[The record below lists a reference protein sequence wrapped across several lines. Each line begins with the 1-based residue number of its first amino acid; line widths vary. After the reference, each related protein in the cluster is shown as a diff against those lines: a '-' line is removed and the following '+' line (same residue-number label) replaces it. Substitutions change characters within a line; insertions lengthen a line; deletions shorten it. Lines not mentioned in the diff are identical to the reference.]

1 MFPIPARSPPT
12 LPLERG
18 AAPTAVKAS
27 WAMLMGLGHAL
38 DIAIKVGYTDP
49 RRLKNPSRAPALA
62 GERKSNWRE
71 P

>member
-1 MFPIPARSPPT
+1 MFPIPADHHRLYLLREARP
-12 LPLERG
+12 
-18 AAPTAVKAS
+18 PTAVKAS